1 MKCIRLGSLAL
12 CAAIASSVYSG
23 PAMALSEEEILSVC
37 AGGEAACT
45 ELMVAEIAAL
55 KQTFSGPVEQEQALA
70 SLVSQFLSASGL
82 TPDASVRAA
91 VGSAMKT
98 AANSATTAGLRS
110 SIEASLR
117 GGDCL
122 ERGQRYGS
130 CRLSAS
136 GTGIANVIKSRQG
149 CPFQSAIGRKFF
161 RCLWW

>member
-23 PAMALSEEEILSVC
+23 PAMALSEEEVLSVC

-110 SIEASLR
+110 SIEQASEAVIASN
-117 GGDCL
+117 GGSVTDPV
-122 ERGQRYGS
+122 GFQPAAP
-130 CRLSAS
+130 AS
-136 GTGIANVIKSRQG
+136 PT
-149 CPFQSAIGRKFF
+149 
-161 RCLWW
+161 